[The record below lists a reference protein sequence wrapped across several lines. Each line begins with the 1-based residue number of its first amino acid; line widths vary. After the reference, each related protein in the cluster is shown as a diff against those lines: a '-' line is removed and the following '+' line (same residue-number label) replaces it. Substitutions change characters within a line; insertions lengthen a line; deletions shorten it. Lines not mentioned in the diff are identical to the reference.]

1 MNTDKT
7 SLREQARDHRKSID
21 PNSENPEDLFRIF
34 MDEVAPKKDVVISV
48 YWPIGTEMDTRFL
61 IDDLIRE
68 GFQVALPITPSKAEK
83 FSDRALT
90 FRLWDGKGAL
100 IEGNAKTFIP
110 PEGDVVE
117 PDIFLI
123 PLLAF
128 DRKGNRMGYGQGH
141 YDNTLSAARAK
152 RDILAIGVGYAQQAV
167 LFDLITEPHDQK
179 LDMVLTPV
187 QMFDFR

>member
-1 MNTDKT
+1 MDKNA
-7 SLREQARDHRKSID
+7 LREQARDHRRTID
-21 PNSENPEDLFRIF
+21 PNSENSENLFQIF
-34 MDEVAPKKDVVISV
+34 MDEVAPTKDKIISV
-48 YWPIGTEMDTRFL
+48 YWPIGTELDTRFL

-68 GFQVALPITPSKAEK
+68 GFKVALPVTPKKTE
-83 FSDRALT
+83 DYGGRALS
-90 FRLWDGKGAL
+90 FRLWDGKGEL

-110 PEGDVVE
+110 PEGQDVD

-141 YDNTLSAARAK
+141 YDNTLIVARK
-152 RDILAIGVGYAQQAV
+152 HKEILAIGVGYAQQAV
-167 LFDLITEPHDQK
+167 LFDLVTEPHDQK

-187 QMFDFR
+187 QFFDFR